1 VIGKR
6 LTVRGLE
13 SMCAVMW
20 GFSPVIIALIVDD
33 MGALRALRW
42 FIANMPRYLI
52 STALLGSIRTHLAC
66 VVASLRNGCVYCAYA
81 HVYALELI
89 YLRER
94 GKLFPLDAGEL
105 DPWLRLDT
113 RVMRRRLHAVLIEAG
128 LHAEA
133 LWADRMLLLIDGPQL
148 PVDAEEARIV
158 HLMRMATTMN
168 KIAMAGG
175 ARPDEAHDPVNK
187 NAAIKS
193 RHAALR
199 ASSSI

>member
-1 VIGKR
+1 MIGKR

-20 GFSPVIIALIVDD
+20 GFSPVIITLIVDE

-52 STALLGSIRTHLAC
+52 STAVLGSVRTHLAC
-66 VVASLRNGCVYCAYA
+66 AIASLRNGCVYCAYA

-94 GKLFPLDAGEL
+94 GKLFPLNAGEL
-105 DPWLRLDT
+105 DPWLTLDT
-113 RVMRRRLHAVLIEAG
+113 RVMRRRLHAALVEAG
-128 LHAEA
+128 LHYEA
-133 LWADRMLLLIDGPQL
+133 LWVDRMLLLIDGPQL

-158 HLMRMATTMN
+158 HLMCMATTMN
-168 KIAMAGG
+168 KIAIAGG
-175 ARPDEAHDPVNK
+175 AQPDEAHDPVNK
-187 NAAIKS
+187 NTAIKS

>member
-1 VIGKR
+1 VTGKR

-20 GFSPVIIALIVDD
+20 GFPPVIIALIVDD

-52 STALLGSIRTHLAC
+52 STAVLGPVRTHLAC
-66 VVASLRNGCVYCAYA
+66 VVASLRNGCIYCAYG

-94 GKLFPLDAGEL
+94 GRLFPLDAGKL
-105 DPWLRLDT
+105 DPWLRIDART
-113 RVMRRRLHAVLIEAG
+113 MRRRLHAVLVEAG
-128 LHAEA
+128 LHTEA
-133 LWADRMLLLIDGPQL
+133 LWADRMLLLAEGPQL
-148 PVDAEEARIV
+148 PVDAAEARIV

-168 KIAMAGG
+168 TIAMARG

-199 ASSSI
+199 AASSI

>member
-1 VIGKR
+1 MNGKR

-20 GFSPVIIALIVDD
+20 GFPPVIIALIVDD
-33 MGALRALRW
+33 MGAPRAMRW
-42 FIANMPRYLI
+42 FLANMPRYMI
-52 STALLGSIRTHLAC
+52 STALLGPVRTHLAC
-66 VVASLRNGCVYCAYA
+66 VVASLRNGCVYCAYG

-94 GKLFPLDAGEL
+94 GKLFPLDAGAL
-105 DPWLRLDT
+105 DPWLGLDA
-113 RVMRRRLHAVLIEAG
+113 RAMRRRLHAVLVEAG

-133 LWADRMLLLIDGPQL
+133 LWADRMLLLSDGPQL
-148 PVDAEEARIV
+148 PVDAEEARVV

-168 KIAMAGG
+168 KIAIAGG
-175 ARPDEAHDPVNK
+175 AQPDEAHDPVNK